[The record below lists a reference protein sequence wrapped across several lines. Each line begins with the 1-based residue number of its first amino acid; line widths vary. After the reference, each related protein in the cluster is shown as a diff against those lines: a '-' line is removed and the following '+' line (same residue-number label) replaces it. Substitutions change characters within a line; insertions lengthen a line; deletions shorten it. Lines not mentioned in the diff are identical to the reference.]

1 MKKFF
6 IPLGLG
12 FVFLAGVCLVS
23 WVSQCH
29 TGEFPDFVFDEF
41 SRHSRTPP
49 WCLKDPPIMSLY
61 YSVPGFFTSVLAAVI
76 SFGHAG

>member
-12 FVFLAGVCLVS
+12 FVFLAGICLVS

-29 TGEFPDFVFDEF
+29 MLPERYGREHESMWV
-41 SRHSRTPP
+41 
-49 WCLKDPPIMSLY
+49 LMDPPIMSLY